1 MTRLIALYPQEW
13 RTRYEAEFLSLMADR
28 PPDPLDRLDI
38 IRGAIDARLH
48 PQVRTTP
55 EELPAPEAPDSG
67 SAWPVRIGWLML
79 AGALLWIATI
89 VIAIN
94 GPIVGYSGGGYRDG
108 SAAAPFYLTAVVLLC
123 IGLGTA
129 GASLP
134 RRAWIGR
141 YVAQLA
147 AVGGL
152 GWAFGPWLLV
162 FGLIL
167 AVGLVVVG
175 WSAWR
180 TGQWSG
186 LDASLLVG
194 AVVAALTTGITLGMG
209 LFSPVFLAGFVAE
222 TDMGYVGFGILT
234 TAWLA
239 LGRAL
244 IRGRHRAL
252 ATSAGAA
259 PV

>member
-1 MTRLIALYPQEW
+1 MTRLIALYPQDW
-13 RTRYEAEFLSLMADR
+13 RARYEAEFLSLMADR

-55 EELPAPEAPDSG
+55 EELPTPEAPVPG
-67 SAWPVRIGWLML
+67 SPWPVRIGWLTL
-79 AGALLWIATI
+79 VGALLWIATI

-94 GPIVGYSGGGYRDG
+94 GPIVVESGDIYRDG
-108 SAAAPFYLTAVVLLC
+108 GAAAPFYFTAVVLLC
-123 IGLGTA
+123 IGLGAA

-152 GWAFGPWLLV
+152 AWAIGPWMLL

-180 TGQWSG
+180 TGHWSG

-194 AVVAALTTGITLGMG
+194 GVVAALATMSTLGMG

-222 TDMGYVGFGILT
+222 TEVGYVGFGILT
-234 TAWLA
+234 TLWLA

-244 IRGRHRAL
+244 IRGRHRA